1 MYRTAALVVS
11 GALVALTL
19 PLASPAGATPP
30 QGECP
35 LGFELLDHKQQV
47 ALAREV
53 LGIGKREAEALVDES
68 VAAVDSNGDT
78 LLCYAFPNKERTA
91 PNVIDNTVR
100 SR

>member
-1 MYRTAALVVS
+1 MYRRTALVVS

-19 PLASPAGATPP
+19 PLASPAGAAPP
-30 QGECP
+30 PGGCP
-35 LGFELLDHKQQV
+35 PGFMLLDYEEQV
-47 ALAREV
+47 DLAMKT
-53 LGIGKREAEALVDES
+53 LDIKKREARALVDES
-68 VAAVDSNGDT
+68 IAAVDSNGDT